1 MGRWIEHSPALEA
14 LRVWG
19 EDAGWE
25 GVISMWDG
33 DLHRGSSRAEGGATA
48 TIWGRPGSEAGAAQG
63 VMGEPGGT
71 LGGSS
76 SVSSFF
82 TALLFLHFYVFCELA
97 SCHL

>member
-25 GVISMWDG
+25 GVICMWDG

-63 VMGEPGGT
+63 VMGEPGAT
-71 LGGSS
+71 LDRSS
-76 SVSSFF
+76 NVCSFF
-82 TALLFLHFYVFCELA
+82 TAVLFLHFSIFC
-97 SCHL
+97 